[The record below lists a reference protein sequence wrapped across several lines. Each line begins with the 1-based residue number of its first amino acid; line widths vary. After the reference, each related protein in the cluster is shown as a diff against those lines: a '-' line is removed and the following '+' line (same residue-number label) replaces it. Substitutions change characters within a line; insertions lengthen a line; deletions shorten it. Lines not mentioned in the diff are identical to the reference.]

1 MNIEDMLAIQQAIAR
16 YSHTFDAGDADGWA
30 GVFTEDAVWE
40 FYAAGETTPSN
51 HLTGHKELREF
62 AAMRFREKAPGLV
75 YYHHQSGI
83 LFDELTADTA
93 KTRVMVILTIHKS
106 PSPPEVVFTGIYTDA
121 WKKTSKG
128 WLLAHRVLRP

>member
-1 MNIEDMLAIQQAIAR
+1 MNVEDMLAIQQVIAR

-30 GVFTEDAVWE
+30 NVFTEDAVWE
-40 FYAAGETTPSN
+40 SYEADSTT
-51 HLTGHKELREF
+51 LTNRLRGHDELREF
-62 AAMRFREKAPGLV
+62 AAMRFREKPAGLV

-93 KTRVMVILTIHKS
+93 KTRVMVIITIHKS
-106 PSPPEVVFTGIYTDA
+106 PDPPRIIFTGVYTDV